1 MTRITYQL
9 ARLTARMV
17 TSIRQ
22 PNETSRGT
30 RVLMF
35 HDLHELTDFSD
46 LYSMPASLFRSGMS
60 LLSEWMKH
68 DHAEFVPFSS
78 KPRPGVAVT
87 FDDGYRSSLYIA
99 AEILKSLQIPFHIF
113 VTKSFVECGEARY
126 LGESD
131 LKRLAS
137 MPGVT
142 LGVHG
147 VTHDRMPTLSESQ
160 LRTDLAEARDWL
172 EQLTGTSISTLSYPH
187 GSYTTE
193 VASLVQT
200 CGFTAAACSSVGTF
214 TSEQQRMIIPRIDM
228 WSRDTGRVWID
239 KIRGGWDHLLP

>member
-1 MTRITYQL
+1 MMRITYQL
-9 ARLTARMV
+9 ARVAARTI
-17 TSIRQ
+17 TSIWQ
-22 PNETSRGT
+22 PNEASRGT

-35 HDLHELTDFSD
+35 HDLHELPKLSD
-46 LYSMPASLFRSGMS
+46 LYTMSANLFRGGMS
-60 LLSEWMKH
+60 LLSEWMEHKQT
-68 DHAEFVPFSS
+68 AFVPFSS

-87 FDDGYRSSLYIA
+87 FDDGYRSTLYIA
-99 AEILKSLQIPFHIF
+99 AETLMSLQIPFHIF

-147 VTHDRMPTLSESQ
+147 VSHDRMPTLSESQ

-200 CGFTAAACSSVGTF
+200 CGFTAAACSNVGTF
-214 TSEQQRMIIPRIDM
+214 VSEQQRMVIPRIDM